1 MYMTVEGKVPPPR
14 TLSIGFETTMF
25 QMTSQPPT
33 SPLHSFIVHIGLR
46 GSRAAALRKQQSSVG
61 CWEVAAV
68 INMHQASSSS
78 SSSRQRMKTKL
89 NVLFIRY
96 QLRHPQ
102 KNVYF
107 WPLLE
112 SSTPPSPFRRLRPL
126 FLDVKN
132 NVWRV

>member
-1 MYMTVEGKVPPPR
+1 MGHQRTDKAILGVGYTMYMTVEGKVPPPR

-46 GSRAAALRKQQSSVG
+46 GSRAEALRKQQSSVG

-78 SSSRQRMKTKL
+78 SSRQRMKTKL

-96 QLRHPQ
+96 
-102 KNVYF
+102 
-107 WPLLE
+107 
-112 SSTPPSPFRRLRPL
+112 
-126 FLDVKN
+126 
-132 NVWRV
+132 